1 MNLKKKNS
9 CSLVLPNRTRMPNI
23 EAEIHKKKE
32 RYIKHTYRFFLNC
45 VYVTLVTIS
54 VYFINTAWALSKF
67 HSVSLQAL
75 HSESALQ
82 AFKVQI
88 QFQKTFEINNFGPK
102 NKLVQIF
109 LKTLDPSDWLPT
121 RAVDR
126 ILKSRIKS
134 DFKKSDKIGF
144 KKSDKIGFIRFFN
157 R

>member
-1 MNLKKKNS
+1 MAMNHLWVYDFEKNHAAQFCPTERACRTLRPKSIKK
-9 CSLVLPNRTRMPNI
+9 I
-23 EAEIHKKKE
+23 E

-121 RAVDR
+121 GLIYTIMERVMDV
-126 ILKSRIKS
+126 K
-134 DFKKSDKIGF
+134 
-144 KKSDKIGFIRFFN
+144 
-157 R
+157 

>member
-1 MNLKKKNS
+1 M
-9 CSLVLPNRTRMPNI
+9 
-23 EAEIHKKKE
+23 
-32 RYIKHTYRFFLNC
+32 
-45 VYVTLVTIS
+45 
-54 VYFINTAWALSKF
+54 YFINTARALSKS
-67 HSVSLQAL
+67 HSVSVQAL